1 MLQSTRRT
9 LGRGLIAVA
18 AVAAISVAAR
28 PVAELTATPASDIVV
43 ADHEAWLRALTGKHK
58 QLFDS
63 PSPAGG
69 IMLVHIMNYYDTY
82 NKAYN
87 VPDKDINAIGTFY
100 GGTTFFGLN
109 DRMWAKYGLGEYL
122 DVAGADGK
130 PATAN
135 PWRSAPQILGM
146 SIPPA
151 SIEALQRRGA
161 TFIVCNNALQI
172 FAGLLAQSKGLD
184 PQAVYEDMKANIL
197 PGVTLV
203 PAMVIAVEKAQ
214 AAGFT
219 YQRQ

>member
-1 MLQSTRRT
+1 MSTPSRRT
-9 LGRGLIAVA
+9 LITGLMAVA
-18 AVAAISVAAR
+18 AVAAASVAAR
-28 PVAELTATPASDIVV
+28 PATDLAASSAPAVAV
-43 ADHEAWLRALTGKHK
+43 DHEAWLTALKGTHK

-87 VPDKDINAIGTFY
+87 VADKDINAIGTFY
-100 GGTTFFGLN
+100 GMTTFHGLN
-109 DRMWAKYGLGEYL
+109 DRMWAKYRLGEYL
-122 DVAGADGK
+122 DAAGPDGK

-151 SIEALQRRGA
+151 SIEALQARGA
-161 TFIVCNNALQI
+161 TFIICNNALEI
-172 FAGLLAQSKGLD
+172 FAGLLAQSRGLD
-184 PQAVYEDMKANIL
+184 AKVVYEDMKANIL

-203 PAMVIAVEKAQ
+203 PAMVIAIEKAQ

>member
-1 MLQSTRRT
+1 MSQSSRRT
-9 LGRGLIAVA
+9 MLRGLLVVA
-18 AVAAISVAAR
+18 AVAAVSVAAR
-28 PVAELTATPASDIVV
+28 PVGEFAARGGHDAV
-43 ADHEAWLRALTGKHK
+43 AIDHEAWLRPLKGKHK

-63 PSPAGG
+63 PNPAGG

-87 VPDKDINAIGTFY
+87 VADKDINAIGTFY
-100 GGTTFFGLN
+100 GATTFYGLN
-109 DRMWAKYGLGEYL
+109 DRMWAKYGLGAYL
-122 DVAGADGK
+122 DAKGADGK

-135 PWRSAPQILGM
+135 PWRTAPQILGM

-151 SIEALQRRGA
+151 SIEALQKRGT
-161 TFIVCNNALQI
+161 TFIICNNALEI

-184 PQAVYEDMKANIL
+184 PKAVYQDMKANIL

>member
-1 MLQSTRRT
+1 MLHASRRT
-9 LGRGLIAVA
+9 VIRGLTAVA
-18 AVAAISVAAR
+18 AVAAVSLAAR
-28 PVAELTATPASDIVV
+28 PVADLAATPAAEV
-43 ADHEAWLRALTGKHK
+43 AVTDHEAWLRPLNGKHK

-82 NKAYN
+82 NKAYQ
-87 VPDKDINAIGTFY
+87 VADKDINAIGTFY

-109 DRMWAKYGLGEYL
+109 DRMWAKYALGEYL
-122 DVAGADGK
+122 DVAGADGR

-135 PWRSAPQILGM
+135 PWRGAPQILGM

-161 TFIVCNNALQI
+161 TFIICNNALQI
-172 FAGLLAQSKGLD
+172 FAGLLAQAKGLEAD
-184 PQAVYEDMKANIL
+184 AVYQDMKANIL